1 MGQQMLGRLLDCACN
16 DLTKVDVRDRAVF
29 YYKLLQC
36 DPKKAEKI
44 VACPKISINSF
55 VNIEEREVTEKI
67 FKEFNTLSVVYK
79 KPAELF
85 INVDEPKEEEEDN
98 EDDEEE
104 DEEDEEEEEEEEEY
118 EEEEDANEPAA
129 AQDNAM
135 GDMLF
140 DNNNAQQ
147 EEPEEEEER
156 MALNPNAQCA
166 SKLFQK
172 IWKSTKDRV
181 QKIEKRLKDENGC
194 NDFEQL
200 VNNAHFKTMAAAPN
214 GRKRKFYF
222 YAQEADNDNLHSLEV
237 NINLDSLTVKIV
249 VKGQS
254 DFYQDVGQ
262 YFCYTLNSILAD

>member
-1 MGQQMLGRLLDCACN
+1 
-16 DLTKVDVRDRAVF
+16 VS
-29 YYKLLQC
+29 
-36 DPKKAEKI
+36 
-44 VACPKISINSF
+44 CPKISINSF
-55 VNIEEREVTEKI
+55 ENIEEREVTEKI

-85 INVDEPKEEEEDN
+85 INVDEPKEEDEDEN
-98 EDDEEE
+98 EDE
-104 DEEDEEEEEEEEEY
+104 DEEVDEEEEEY
-118 EEEEDANEPAA
+118 EEEEEEDAA
-129 AQDNAM
+129 AAEEDNAM

-140 DNNNAQQ
+140 DNNQQQQ
-147 EEPEEEEER
+147 EEDEQEQR

-172 IWKSTKDRV
+172 IWKGTKDRV
-181 QKIEKRLKDENGC
+181 EKIEKRLKNENGC

-222 YAQEADNDNLHSLEV
+222 YAQEGDNDNLHFIEV
-237 NINLDSLTVKIV
+237 NINLDTLKVKIT

>member
-1 MGQQMLGRLLDCACN
+1 MG
-16 DLTKVDVRDRAVF
+16 
-29 YYKLLQC
+29 
-36 DPKKAEKI
+36 
-44 VACPKISINSF
+44 
-55 VNIEEREVTEKI
+55 
-67 FKEFNTLSVVYK
+67 TLSVVYK

-85 INVDEPKEEEEDN
+85 INVDEPKEE
-98 EDDEEE
+98 
-104 DEEDEEEEEEEEEY
+104 EEDEEEEEEEEEY

-129 AQDNAM
+129 AQGNAM

-140 DNNNAQQ
+140 DNNAQQQ
-147 EEPEEEEER
+147 EEEEEEAEER

-181 QKIEKRLKDENGC
+181 QKIERRLKDENGC

-222 YAQEADNDNLHSLEV
+222 YAQEADNDNLHFLE
-237 NINLDSLTVKIV
+237 
-249 VKGQS
+249 
-254 DFYQDVGQ
+254 
-262 YFCYTLNSILAD
+262 

>member
-1 MGQQMLGRLLDCACN
+1 MG
-16 DLTKVDVRDRAVF
+16 
-29 YYKLLQC
+29 
-36 DPKKAEKI
+36 KKAEKI

-85 INVDEPKEEEEDN
+85 INVDEPKDED
-98 EDDEEE
+98 DDEEE
-104 DEEDEEEEEEEEEY
+104 EVDENEEEEEEEY
-118 EEEEDANEPAA
+118 EEEEEEEDAPAEE
-129 AQDNAM
+129 DNAM

-140 DNNNAQQ
+140 DNNKQ
-147 EEPEEEEER
+147 EEEEQR

-172 IWKSTKDRV
+172 IWKGTKDRV
-181 QKIEKRLKDENGC
+181 EKIEKRLKNENGC

-222 YAQEADNDNLHSLEV
+222 YAQEGDNDNLHFIEV
-237 NINLDSLTVKIV
+237 NINLDTLKVKIT

-254 DFYQDVGQ
+254 DLYQDVGQ
-262 YFCYTLNSILAD
+262 